1 MSAKK
6 LATNAPRSV
15 VADHPEDRKGRLKNI
30 GGSQSDHWN
39 NTLANQA
46 VQALWVK
53 NSSAEERD
61 KQLSATVAALMGIAP
76 KDELEG
82 MMAAQLISAHNAAME
97 CYRRAMIG
105 EQTFEGRRENLA
117 QANKLSRT
125 YATLLEALN
134 RHRGKGQQKV
144 TVEHVHVHAGG
155 QAVVGMVA
163 APDQPGGGDAGKI
176 EEQPHAKQIA
186 GQIAHAPEPAVPCP
200 DPGRDAVPVTRDGE
214 RALPDARRQ
223 DAGRGQGQ

>member
-1 MSAKK
+1 M
-6 LATNAPRSV
+6 
-15 VADHPEDRKGRLKNI
+15 
-30 GGSQSDHWN
+30 
-39 NTLANQA
+39 
-46 VQALWVK
+46 K

-61 KQLSATVAALMGIAP
+61 KQLSATVAALVGIAP

-82 MMAAQLISAHNAAME
+82 MMAAQLVAAHNAAME

-117 QANKLSRT
+117 QANKLSRS

-155 QAVVGMVA
+155 QAVVGMVTA
-163 APDQPGGGDAGKI
+163 SSQPGGGDSSRF
-176 EEQPHAKQIA
+176 EEQPHAKQL
-186 GQIAHAPEPAVPCP
+186 AHAPQPALPCP
-200 DPGRDAVPVTRDGE
+200 DASRDALPVARDAE
-214 RALPDARRQ
+214 WTLPDARRQ
-223 DAGRGQGQ
+223 VAGRGQGQ

>member
-1 MSAKK
+1 
-6 LATNAPRSV
+6 
-15 VADHPEDRKGRLKNI
+15 
-30 GGSQSDHWN
+30 
-39 NTLANQA
+39 
-46 VQALWVK
+46 
-53 NSSAEERD
+53 
-61 KQLSATVAALMGIAP
+61 
-76 KDELEG
+76 
-82 MMAAQLISAHNAAME
+82 MMAAQLIAAHNAAME

-163 APDQPGGGDAGKI
+163 ARPGGGDRSKS

-186 GQIAHAPEPAVPCP
+186 HAPEPAMRGP
-200 DPGRDAVPVTRDGE
+200 DAERDAVPVARDAE
-214 RALPDARRQ
+214 RPLPDARRQ
-223 DAGRGQGQ
+223 VAGRAQG